1 MIKAVVYKYT
11 CIPTGKVYIG
21 QTQHEDDR
29 RAKFKNFYQNYSGG
43 KKLENARE
51 KYCDLSKWRYKV
63 LESKKFSDTPEGRLA
78 ARDYLN
84 EKEIYYI
91 DLYDSVSRGYNSTRG
106 GSTVGNDND
115 ERKRS
120 NILSL
125 RSSIN
130 RVLKYDLDDFD
141 SFSEEEFSV
150 LVDNIEDLTNKLKKI
165 KPVLFKK
172 RLICNLARD
181 IKFYGTRVKEFWSKE
196 IYNNDFLEILDKI
209 TDCRNIEEKCY
220 HLSDNDFREVL
231 EEWENIYEGIYE
243 CDWKFFANPHDKF
256 DDVFNKI
263 RASIE
268 TILRKI
274 NLDEELSKKV

>member
-1 MIKAVVYKYT
+1 MIKAVIYKYT

-130 RVLKYDLDDFD
+130 KVLKYDLDDFD
-141 SFSEEEFSV
+141 SFSEEEFFS

-165 KPVLFKK
+165 RPVLFRK
-172 RLICNLARD
+172 RYICKFARD
-181 IKFYGTRVKEFWSKE
+181 IKIYGTRVKEFWPEE

-209 TDCRNIEEKCY
+209 IDRRDIEEKCY
-220 HLSDNDFREVL
+220 HLSGNDFLEVL
-231 EEWENIYEGIYE
+231 EEWENICNRIYE
-243 CDWKFFANPHDKF
+243 CSWKFLANPHDTF
-256 DDVFNKI
+256 DDAFNKI
-263 RASIE
+263 RASLE

>member
-1 MIKAVVYKYT
+1 MIKAVIYKYT

-63 LESKKFSDTPEGRLA
+63 LESKKFSDTSEGRLA

-130 RVLKYDLDDFD
+130 KVLKYDLDDFD
-141 SFSEEEFSV
+141 SFSEEEFFA

-172 RLICNLARD
+172 RLICKFARD
-181 IKFYGTRVKEFWSKE
+181 IKIYGTRVKEFWPEE

-209 TDCRNIEEKCY
+209 IDRRDIEEKCY
-220 HLSDNDFREVL
+220 HLSGNDFLEVL
-231 EEWENIYEGIYE
+231 EEWENICNGFYE
-243 CDWKFFANPHDKF
+243 CSWKSHDKF
-256 DDVFNKI
+256 DDAFSKI